1 MPKIIPLREL
11 NNASKVSKMAH
22 ETNEPIFITK
32 NGISDLVVMTSEKF
46 DMLSS
51 NQNYSFSNNN
61 IVAEPS
67 LFEYVKDRDS
77 KKLYSIAEIKQTL
90 QPIFEKYKVKKATLF
105 GSYAKGTADTR
116 SDIDLMVETDLK
128 GLKFYGL
135 LGEISDSLRFPVDLL
150 DKREIKKGT
159 DFEKEINST
168 GVTIYG

>member
-11 NNASKVSKMAH
+11 NNASKVSKLAH

-32 NGISDLVVMTSEKF
+32 NGVSDLVVMTSEKY
-46 DMLSS
+46 DML
-51 NQNYSFSNNN
+51 NNN
-61 IVAEPS
+61 YNNYFNNDSLVAEPS

-77 KKLYSIAEIKQTL
+77 KKLYSIVEIKQTL
-90 QPIFEKYKVKKATLF
+90 EPIFKKYKVKKATLF
-105 GSYAKGTADTR
+105 GSYVKGTADTR

-135 LGEISDSLRFPVDLL
+135 LGEISDSLRFPVDLF
-150 DKREIKKGT
+150 DSREVKKGT
-159 DFEKEINST
+159 DFEKEIKTT